1 MITGCLLLFGC
12 VYVYVCVQWLS
23 CVWLFVTWWPVA
35 CQAPVHRIL
44 PSKNTGVCCHYRGSS
59 QLRDRTQVSWVS
71 CIGRRI
77 LYRWHHLGRPCC
89 CLWTGLTG
97 MRSCC
102 LLVSGD
108 DFHSSSSSSK
118 AVHSGHISA
127 LFNLPPEV
135 NIFFRLQEVAFSEAF
150 FFLIPKKCFNWEDWT
165 IN

>member
-1 MITGCLLLFGC
+1 MITGCLLLF
-12 VYVYVCVQWLS
+12 VCVCL
-23 CVWLFVTWWPVA
+23 CVCSVA
-35 CQAPVHRIL
+35 QLCLTLCDLMTCSLPGSSVHRIL

-71 CIGRRI
+71 RIGRGI

-108 DFHSSSSSSK
+108 DFPSSSNSSK
-118 AVHSGHISA
+118 AVHSGHIAANS
-127 LFNLPPEV
+127 F
-135 NIFFRLQEVAFSEAF
+135 
-150 FFLIPKKCFNWEDWT
+150 
-165 IN
+165 